1 MATNTNI
8 LCRMLLCSFSHSLPV
23 LLRQIYS
30 ESYWCQTF
38 QRCSSAGF
46 SNLRILDISID
57 DYSSLE
63 AFEALMEVTEKLVTF
78 HCFGMYQSSLID
90 LPQPTL
96 ITFLVDFTNEHINLA
111 ASMNSSS
118 FSTLK
123 VLEIG
128 LIVNDE
134 FQDPLCA
141 VWWFYC
147 FFGAEYNWKN
157 YPGVHS

>member
-1 MATNTNI
+1 
-8 LCRMLLCSFSHSLPV
+8 
-23 LLRQIYS
+23 
-30 ESYWCQTF
+30 
-38 QRCSSAGF
+38 
-46 SNLRILDISID
+46 
-57 DYSSLE
+57 
-63 AFEALMEVTEKLVTF
+63 MEVTEKLVTF

-134 FQDPLCA
+134 FQDPLCT
-141 VWWFYC
+141 V
-147 FFGAEYNWKN
+147 
-157 YPGVHS
+157 